1 MLITS
6 DDHVVIVKR
15 ASWVGE
21 HAGLLDTPGGHAEPS
36 KVDATSPSQV
46 RDELFDSFKD
56 ELHCEFNIAKSEMS
70 EPRLYAIARLGTLAG
85 RVNFYYRVR
94 RAPFMTPLI
103 VSSLR

>member
-1 MLITS
+1 M
-6 DDHVVIVKR
+6 VIVKR

-36 KVDATSPSQV
+36 KVDATSPAQV

-56 ELHCEFNIAKSEMS
+56 ELHCEFNISKSEMS
-70 EPRLYAIARLGTLAG
+70 EPMLYAIARLGTLAG

-94 RAPFMTPLI
+94 LAPFMTPRI
-103 VSSLR
+103 VSSL